1 MNIRYSEVM
10 AIAERIDRKLNT
22 NIFLYFT
29 IKLKHANSEVPL
41 LICSFMYFIA
51 VAISRA
57 VSKLSYL

>member
-1 MNIRYSEVM
+1 M

-57 VSKLSYL
+57 VSKLS